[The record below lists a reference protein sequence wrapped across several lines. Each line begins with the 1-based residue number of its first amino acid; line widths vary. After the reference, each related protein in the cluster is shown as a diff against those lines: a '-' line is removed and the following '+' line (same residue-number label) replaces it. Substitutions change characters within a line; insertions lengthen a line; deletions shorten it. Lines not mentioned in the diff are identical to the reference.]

1 MVLAFGKKGYLY
13 FIIIHGM
20 GRIAFGY
27 EYGFAS
33 AFGDKWVLSIAFPLE
48 SPCHLDTVI
57 VEFVFV
63 FIDFRY
69 VVVCQHIRENI
80 HAQHFQG
87 MCGKV

>member
-33 AFGDKWVLSIAFPLE
+33 AFGDK
-48 SPCHLDTVI
+48 
-57 VEFVFV
+57 
-63 FIDFRY
+63 
-69 VVVCQHIRENI
+69 
-80 HAQHFQG
+80 
-87 MCGKV
+87 